1 MSMIRFSETIAFAM
15 KVPMTDR
22 DVEETLQV
30 LHQISQQ
37 YHEDDENLQDFFKHA
52 QPSIQ
57 YLFFLDQNTDNKY
70 CAEPL
75 SDIFDQ
81 FEELQEHSREQ
92 ARAHRQCERGNG
104 SYLSVDRE
112 RDASQCSSDSEC
124 MRISYETE
132 CLL

>member
-52 QPSIQ
+52 QPSLQ
-57 YLFFLDQNTDNKY
+57 YLFFLHQNTDNKY

-75 SDIFDQ
+75 SDIFEQ

-92 ARAHRQCERGNG
+92 ARANG
-104 SYLSVDRE
+104 SYLSVE
-112 RDASQCSSDSEC
+112 RDQNASRCSSDSKC
-124 MRISYETE
+124 MRISYETD